1 MCFTRITV
9 WKNWKFTLTQKSKL
23 KVHQNFTEF
32 LQKISRVK
40 FRNLQTVNVIILISQ
55 SPWTL
60 IDKLL
65 SVSFFC
71 SILQSKGLSK
81 VSSSIT
87 LGGKPQSAIQGSK
100 IAQHSHSMSNLRK
113 ASISGPSV
121 PLNDRIG
128 GSSSNFYVP
137 KNEYG

>member
-1 MCFTRITV
+1 M
-9 WKNWKFTLTQKSKL
+9 KFAYCAKYSEILRFLLVCK
-23 KVHQNFTEF
+23 KVPSGLLYHFS
-32 LQKISRVK
+32 IS
-40 FRNLQTVNVIILISQ
+40 F
-55 SPWTL
+55 
-60 IDKLL
+60 
-65 SVSFFC
+65 
-71 SILQSKGLSK
+71 LQSKGSSK

-113 ASISGPSV
+113 ASISGPTV
-121 PLNDRIG
+121 PLNAPIG